1 MASLAADRHP
11 KRPRLESRRC
21 QDATEAAAKLLRR
34 MHPEDAAVLESL
46 RAMEVTTTEGR
57 NLSKV
62 LEARHGPGFW
72 EPGLAQGSDQ
82 DFLDRLIACGRKY
95 ALSIVGGVWKAHIYK
110 EYKLQLAYIHEYFR
124 ARAKTVEN
132 ELQQLHEL
140 ADLPQEWRDF
150 FDKVQENGQV
160 KITDLAGGPGCCA
173 FGASHFFHELGIRSA
188 VTVLDP
194 VEDWAWCSKELGFEF
209 KVSSTLSDMLL
220 EEAVFMADVVLL
232 GWAVNFAARAFWD
245 RLRVALGTRGRF
257 VPGCNPH
264 ALVMVVDRGL
274 DKMLF
279 RDKRARELSKP
290 GVVQR
295 DHGSN
300 VTYSFLVSDDAESE
314 HADAAD
320 ADDT

>member
-1 MASLAADRHP
+1 M
-11 KRPRLESRRC
+11 
-21 QDATEAAAKLLRR
+21 
-34 MHPEDAAVLESL
+34 LESL
-46 RAMEVTTTEGR
+46 RAMEVTTMEGR

-173 FGASHFFHELGIRSA
+173 FGASHFFHELEASSKMIEIRGFIFVLLLPCPASVCLWQVWNSLSCERLFVAGLELWEVKLNVFTPSFVPRAQSATLRQEVLTCAKGIRSA

-194 VEDWAWCSKELGFEF
+194 VEDWAWCSEELGFEF
-209 KVSSTLSDMLL
+209 KVSSTLSRASTLH
-220 EEAVFMADVVLL
+220 VLY
-232 GWAVNFAARAFWD
+232 FAA
-245 RLRVALGTRGRF
+245 G
-257 VPGCNPH
+257 NP
-264 ALVMVVDRGL
+264 R
-274 DKMLF
+274 
-279 RDKRARELSKP
+279 
-290 GVVQR
+290 
-295 DHGSN
+295 
-300 VTYSFLVSDDAESE
+300 
-314 HADAAD
+314 
-320 ADDT
+320 